1 MKQNFVIRTILTLV
15 MLVMS
20 LSVWA
25 DDIVTWNGIRY
36 YLLGNTHTAQVAGI
50 DKDIVR
56 GEVELDSSISY
67 NGKQYTLTEIGAQ
80 AFISSDV
87 EKVKLPSTV
96 TTIGERA
103 FEDCKILKSIDLGGS
118 VKTIGRRAFCYCEE
132 LTSVTGTESVE
143 YIDGDN
149 SGEAFYD
156 VPWID
161 NQPDGVVY
169 IGKVLYKYHGFMS
182 SLTSLSIK
190 IKEGTTQIASRAFK
204 NNTNLVS
211 ITIPNSVTSVGYQA
225 FHSCINLENISI
237 PPSVTEI
244 GIGAFHQTKW
254 VNNQKKENGGLVY
267 INNMLYTS
275 SQYTRSFVIKD
286 GTTAILD
293 QALFGDD
300 IESVIIP
307 NTVKK
312 IGLKAFFGCKK
323 LRNIKIPSGVTS
335 LGYGVFGESG
345 LESISLPNTLTEL
358 PVRAFK
364 DCYRL
369 QNIEIPS
376 SVTSL
381 GYYVFD
387 GSGLTSITIPNSITI
402 IPRGAF
408 YACTSLK
415 TVKLPQSIKYIDAD
429 AFKNCNSLEEVT
441 CLSLTVPETNENF
454 AYSDV
459 KNATLYVPASA
470 LEAYKSAKY
479 WRNFGTIKAVEAKE
493 DAVPPTIKNKGIIP
507 MTVRYNSVE
516 LYWSK
521 ATDNYTPQE
530 DLMYHVYR
538 DGKEIFTFKNL
549 TSYIATDLEP
559 STTYT
564 FSVQVTDYLG
574 NTAYYTPVQV
584 TTNSKPAAA
593 EKYPL
598 FIEGQQVTSD
608 NANDFWGDGGSIKY
622 APATKTL
629 TLNWAELFNQGTEEA
644 LWLDDDITINLI
656 GQNKISG
663 SVYVNTTRT
672 ITIKADERYG
682 VNASLDIT
690 GALYATCGL
699 IIEGGCAVNILRP
712 SSGKAGLMLGNSLL
726 QVDKSTLTVL
736 GDGKSPSIMG
746 VHVLGLIGCELDV
759 RHRYDET
766 GYVFLDDLNREAMDK
781 IIIEPVIKKEPQLK
795 DDGVYYN
802 NSTSTPYIYWVPAT
816 DDTTPGEEL
825 VYTIMTKPEGDERY
839 WIEDE
844 IKDVTNEVHF
854 YDLENLLPG
863 HTYYVMIKVT
873 DREGN
878 TTWYKEIKFTTKP
891 LDTAPVLSNS
901 VIRATNVTDKSIT
914 VEWTKATDD
923 YTADEDIAYEVIYSH
938 DSTFSPNF
946 AMVVTG
952 KNRAVIRNLMPYTT
966 YYVKVRAIDE
976 ESNSTEYQTLVV
988 ATSSQQKGDVNCD
1001 GEVTVTDAVLI
1012 IQSLLDNN
1020 TSQLDKT
1027 VSDMDNSGEIDIRDA
1042 DIIIEK
1048 ILGR

>member
-1 MKQNFVIRTILTLV
+1 

-20 LSVWA
+20 VSVWA

-36 YLLGNTHTAQVAGI
+36 YLWGNTHTAQVAGI
-50 DKDIVR
+50 DKNIVR
-56 GEVELDSSISY
+56 GEVELDPSISY
-67 NGKQYTLTEIGAQ
+67 NGKPYTLTEIGAQ

-96 TTIGERA
+96 TKIGERA
-103 FEDCKILKSIDLGGS
+103 FEKCTRLKSIDLGGS
-118 VKTIGRRAFCYCEE
+118 VKTIGRRVFYYCEE

-149 SGEAFYD
+149 SGEAFEN

-169 IGKVLYKYHGFMS
+169 IGKVLYKYNGFMS
-182 SLTSLSIK
+182 SLTTYSIK

-225 FHSCINLENISI
+225 FHSCSNLANISI
-237 PPSVTEI
+237 PPTLTEI
-244 GIGAFHQTKW
+244 GVGAFHFTEW
-254 VNNQKKENGGLVY
+254 IENRKNEGELIY
-267 INNMLYTS
+267 INNMLYCCYV
-275 SQYTRSFVIKD
+275 YTRSVVTIKD

-293 QALFGDD
+293 KAFRNDKKLK
-300 IESVIIP
+300 SVTIP
-307 NTVKK
+307 NTVKT
-312 IGLKAFFGCKK
+312 IGNSAFEGCI
-323 LRNIKIPSGVTS
+323 N
-335 LGYGVFGESG
+335 
-345 LESISLPNTLTEL
+345 
-358 PVRAFK
+358 
-364 DCYRL
+364 L
-369 QNIEIPS
+369 QDIEIPS

-381 GYYVFD
+381 GEDVFY
-387 GSGLTSITIPNSITI
+387 GSGLTSITIPNSITR
-402 IPRGAF
+402 IPIRAF
-408 YACTSLK
+408 AECPNLK
-415 TVKLPQSIKYIDAD
+415 TVKLPQTTSYIHAD
-429 AFKNCNSLEEVT
+429 AFRNSNSLEEVT
-441 CLSLTVPETNENF
+441 CLSSTVPGADNYVSFFGICDNL
-454 AYSDV
+454 

-479 WRNFGTIKAVEAKE
+479 WSEFGTIKAVEAKE
-493 DAVPPTIKNKGIIP
+493 DAVAPTIKNKSIIP

-516 LYWSK
+516 LHWSK

-584 TTNSKPAAA
+584 TTNPKPAAA

-598 FIEGQQVTSD
+598 FIEGKQVNSD
-608 NANDFWGDGGSIKY
+608 NANDFWGDGGTVKY

-629 TLNWAELFNQGTEEA
+629 TLDWAVLASQGAEEA
-644 LWLDDDITINLI
+644 LRLDDDITINLI
-656 GQNKISG
+656 GQSEISG
-663 SVYVNTTRT
+663 LVYINTTRT
-672 ITIKADERYG
+672 VTIKADERFYG
-682 VNASLDIT
+682 YNASLDIT
-690 GALYATCGL
+690 GALYSTCGL
-699 IIEGGCAVNILRP
+699 IIEGGCAVNITRP
-712 SSGKAGLMLGNSLL
+712 NNGLAGLKLGGNNLL

-736 GDGKSPSIMG
+736 GDGKSPSITG
-746 VHVLGLIGCELDV
+746 VHTLGLIGCELDV

-781 IIIEPVIKKEPQLK
+781 IIIEPIIKKEPQLK

-802 NSTSTPYIYWVPAT
+802 NSTSTPYIYWVPTT

-825 VYTIMTKPEGDERY
+825 VYTIMTKPEGDDRY
-839 WIEDE
+839 WIEGE
-844 IKDVTNEVHF
+844 IKGVNNELYFCYHT
-854 YDLENLLPG
+854 LENLLPG
-863 HTYYVMIKVT
+863 HTYYVRIRVT
-873 DREGN
+873 DREGHEA
-878 TTWYKEIKFTTKP
+878 WYQETKFTTKP

-901 VIRATNVTDKSIT
+901 VLKATKVTDKSIT
-914 VEWTKATDD
+914 IEWTKATDD
-923 YTADEDIAYEVIYSH
+923 NTADDDIAYEVIYSL
-938 DSTFSPNF
+938 DSSFSPNF
-946 AMVVTG
+946 SMVVNG
-952 KNRAVIRNLMPYTT
+952 RNSALIRNLVPSTT

-976 ESNSTEYQTLVV
+976 ESNSAEYQTLSVTTTP
-988 ATSSQQKGDVNCD
+988 ALQKGDVNGD
-1001 GEVTVTDAVLI
+1001 GALTVTDAVLI
-1012 IQSLLDNN
+1012 IQSLLDNK

-1027 VSDMDNSGEIDIRDA
+1027 ISDMDNSGSIGIKDA
-1042 DIIIEK
+1042 QIIIER